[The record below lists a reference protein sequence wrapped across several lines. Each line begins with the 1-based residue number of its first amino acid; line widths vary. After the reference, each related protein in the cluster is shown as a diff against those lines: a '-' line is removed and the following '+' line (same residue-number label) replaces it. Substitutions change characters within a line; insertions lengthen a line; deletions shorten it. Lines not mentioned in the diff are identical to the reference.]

1 MSRWFDRRASLL
13 ASQLG
18 PAERELARGR
28 TQELSHLDINRASRI
43 DTGSAS
49 HVLIVTRERILWML
63 EKPQWVTS
71 LPFSSVTRWTEMAQA
86 HRYAMVLE
94 HRDIT
99 RLQWVPAHRFLWWEW
114 GNSEA
119 YIPRNRSILGF
130 SHRDTQAARAIRER
144 LAAHGVPTRSPITW
158 PHAWSDGHRVP
169 YKRLRFT
176 WLRPL
181 RRKQLPA
188 SRWRG
193 RRRPP

>member
-1 MSRWFDRRASLL
+1 MSRWFAQRAVLL

-18 PAERELARGR
+18 PGEHELARGR
-28 TQELSHLDINRASRI
+28 MQELSHMDINRPSMI

-49 HVLIVTRERILWML
+49 HVLIVTQERMLWML

-86 HRYAMVLE
+86 HRCAMVLE

-114 GNSEA
+114 GDSEA
-119 YIPRNRSILGF
+119 YRLRNRSILGF
-130 SHRDTQAARAIRER
+130 SHTDTKAARAIRER
-144 LAAHGVPTRSPITW
+144 LAAQGLPTRSPIIW
-158 PHAWSDGHRVP
+158 PHETSDGYEFQHKP
-169 YKRLRFT
+169 LRLT
-176 WLRPL
+176 GLRPL
-181 RRKQLPA
+181 RRRRPRA